1 MKTEKM
7 ILTIVVSVAFLLLAS
22 ILSQEFVMGLL
33 ARAGVPAWL
42 YHIVGGL
49 LYAASAYI
57 MVWLFCTK
65 YLKEDMKI
73 FCIPE
78 CRIKAKW
85 TAVAILLPV
94 FVSVVY
100 LFLPGSIEKNL
111 LDTGTKLAFVTR
123 GIFLAGLGAGVV
135 EEMLFRGLLMN
146 VVIKKC
152 GRAVGIFAPS
162 VLFASLHIIGMN
174 FSLLSCVQVMVA
186 GTMVGIMFSL
196 IALEGQSIWNSA
208 IVHAVWNMIII
219 GGGLVIGTELDE
231 YSICSYVL
239 ETRSFLLTGGE
250 FGIESSVVSIIGY
263 LVVSLIALWMIR
275 RGKETRDKGD

>member
-1 MKTEKM
+1 
-7 ILTIVVSVAFLLLAS
+7 
-22 ILSQEFVMGLL
+22 
-33 ARAGVPAWL
+33 
-42 YHIVGGL
+42 
-49 LYAASAYI
+49 YAASSYI
-57 MVWLFCTK
+57 MVCLLCTK
-65 YLKEDMKI
+65 SLKEDMKI
-73 FCIPE
+73 FCVPE

-85 TAVAILLPV
+85 AVTAVLLPV
-94 FVSVVY
+94 LVSVVY
-100 LFLPGSIEKNL
+100 LLLPGSIVVNA

-263 LVVSLIALWMIR
+263 LVVSMMALWMIR
-275 RGKETRDKGD
+275 RGKEARDREE

>member
-1 MKTEKM
+1 MKTGKM
-7 ILTIVVSVAFLLLAS
+7 ILTIVASVVFLLLAS
-22 ILSQEFVMGLL
+22 ILSQELAMGLL
-33 ARAGVPAWL
+33 ALAGVPAWL
-42 YHIVGGL
+42 YHIVGGVLYIVSTYL
-49 LYAASAYI
+49 L
-57 MVWLFCTK
+57 VWVYCKK
-65 YLKEDMKI
+65 YLKEEMTEYS
-73 FCIPE
+73 IPK

-85 TAVAILLPV
+85 AAAAVLLPV
-94 FVSVVY
+94 VVSVVY
-100 LFLPGSIEKNL
+100 LFLPGSYAANS

-146 VVIKKC
+146 VVMKKC

-186 GTMVGIMFSL
+186 GTLVGIMFSL
-196 IALEGQSIWNSA
+196 IALEGHSIWNSA

-219 GGGLVIGTELDE
+219 GGGLVIGTELNE

-250 FGIESSVVSIIGY
+250 FGIESSMVSIIGY
-263 LVVSLIALWMIR
+263 LVVSLMAFWMIR
-275 RGKETRDKGD
+275 RGTETGDRED